1 MTMDITQSVVN
12 TLASLFPGTT
22 IYRNRQESGFRENS
36 FYVKL
41 LSGTGSDQLFNHQLR
56 SYLFSVKYFPPLYPE
71 GKSQRLEEQCEKMA
85 EQLMPIRYLSDMT
98 GILMRKEWETVD
110 GELVFKFVV
119 SLRVKFDYSEEED
132 YDWMRHLDQEVYIKD
147 E

>member
-1 MTMDITQSVVN
+1 MDITQSVVN
-12 TLASLFPGTT
+12 TLAFYFPGIT

-41 LSGTGSDQLFNHQLR
+41 LSGTSKDELFNHQFR
-56 SYLFSVKYFPPLYPE
+56 SYLFAVKFFPPLYPE
-71 GKSQRLEEQCEKMA
+71 GKSQRLEEQCEQMA
-85 EQLMPIRYLSDMT
+85 EQLMPIKYLTDKT
-98 GILMRKEWETVD
+98 GILLRKEWETVD

-132 YDWMRHLDQEVYIKD
+132 YDWMKHLDQEVYIKD